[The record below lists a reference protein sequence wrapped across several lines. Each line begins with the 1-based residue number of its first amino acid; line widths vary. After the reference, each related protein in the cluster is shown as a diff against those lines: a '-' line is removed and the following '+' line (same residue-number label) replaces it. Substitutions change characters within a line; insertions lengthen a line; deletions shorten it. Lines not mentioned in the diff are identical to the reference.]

1 MPLETRMVCDRLL
14 ESEEVLACNAYFGP
28 YGMNFK
34 TLIENQPEVVDD
46 RHSLSFS
53 HQHLPREIAQTFS
66 RFGVV
71 MLKEALPAPMLESC
85 LDAFR
90 SFVHSS
96 TANRAESHA
105 RGGSWHSP
113 WLVRCGN
120 FYPAAAVISA
130 VINSWTWDVVEELC
144 QSSNIVV
151 LLKFCTARHSIDQS
165 LGLGA
170 HQDAKVVAFQ
180 VPLSLWIPLQDIVPG
195 ENSGLGFVVRQ
206 PQEVLPTLPHND
218 VGADYVLND
227 PTRLWIPRYAAGDFT
242 IHSRFSPHF
251 TTGYGT
257 LSDRFSIEIRPMPK
271 YLAPPEHVDPAI
283 YVARRGGIPVIVD
296 VRSSTSIDAREFLA
310 SLKRSATV
318 ARSGVA
324 GQHRLMNILAKLLR
338 RVA

>member
-1 MPLETRMVCDRLL
+1 
-14 ESEEVLACNAYFGP
+14 
-28 YGMNFK
+28 MNFK
-34 TLIENQPEVVDD
+34 ALIESQPKVVED

-53 HQHLPREIAQTFS
+53 RQHLPREIAQAFS

-71 MLKEALPAPMLESC
+71 MLKGALSAPMLKSC
-85 LDAFR
+85 LSAFR

-96 TANRAESHA
+96 KAGWAESHGGA
-105 RGGSWHSP
+105 GSWHSP
-113 WLVRCGN
+113 WRVHCWN

-130 VINSWTWDVVEELC
+130 VVKSWTWDVVEELC
-144 QSSNIVV
+144 QSSNIVI

-165 LGLGA
+165 LGVGA
-170 HQDAKVVAFQ
+170 HQDAKVVAFE

-195 ENSGLGFVVRQ
+195 ENSGLGFVLPQ

-227 PTRLWIPRYAAGDFT
+227 PTKVWIPRYTAGDFT

-257 LSDRFSIEIRPMPK
+257 LSDRFSIEIRAMPR

-283 YVARRGGIPVIVD
+283 YVERRRGIPVIVD
-296 VRSSTSIDAREFLA
+296 VKSSNSLDAQEFLA
-310 SLKRSATV
+310 TLKRSATT
-318 ARSGVA
+318 A
-324 GQHRLMNILAKLLR
+324 
-338 RVA
+338 